1 MWKVLEEK
9 NLKKSNQKSFPQK
22 IHNQFPSFHQTLLKS
37 LGQPFSKSLGQAF
50 SKACGV
56 KRQSL
61 CRPPQR
67 AKHSL
72 RARGFG
78 VKPQHK
84 HNVTFKYRKGNSAV
98 CGQRLEFHS
107 RPPSHE
113 RRFRPLRRAT
123 KAPPL
128 DTASFLKK
136 T

>member
-1 MWKVLEEK
+1 MESFRG
-9 NLKKSNQKSFPQK
+9 KKFKKEQSKIISTENPQPIPKLSPNPSQKLRS
-22 IHNQFPSFHQTLLKS
+22 S
-37 LGQPFSKSLGQAF
+37 LFKSLGQAF

-84 HNVTFKYRKGNSAV
+84 HNVTFKYHKGNSAV